1 MRCPSCLLHLGGGF
15 GDLSEHIFSM
25 QERTEA
31 EHITWINRYVS
42 RKRTT
47 REEFTELLKQVFE
60 TSDLREWIIQKF
72 IGKFFSGTPHQF
84 LVKMQRPGRWTL
96 LGYAYEHHHFLKQW
110 VKSCS
115 MIIANTDFE
124 EIHHY
129 EIDNIISEW
138 HGERGRFLA
147 HHELL
152 LKMGESYGATREDIY
167 NTEPLE
173 PTVHAVET
181 WDHICRNFSFVE
193 GMAAMHSL
201 ELIANR
207 KMKDYGASIGYF
219 DPVILGDGSV
229 TKETADFL
237 KEGYEADVSHSEVA
251 LDLITKYAKKLNLVQ
266 EVQAVFFRS
275 IEEFD
280 NYLNARI
287 ERGVM
292 LENKQH

>member
-1 MRCPSCLLHLGGGF
+1 MRCPSCLLYVEGGF
-15 GDLSEHIFSM
+15 DELTEHIFSM
-25 QERTEA
+25 QEKTDSD
-31 EHITWINRYVS
+31 HITWINRYLTRTRTSKEDFS
-42 RKRTT
+42 R
-47 REEFTELLKQVFE
+47 LLKQVFE
-60 TSDLREWIIQKF
+60 TGDLKGWIIGKF
-72 IGKFFSGTPHQF
+72 IGKFFSKHPHQF
-84 LVKMQRPGRWTL
+84 LLKMQKPDKWTL

-115 MIIANTDFE
+115 MIIANTDYE
-124 EIHHY
+124 EVHHY

-138 HGERGRFLA
+138 HGERGGFPA
-147 HHELL
+147 HHELML
-152 LKMGESYGATREDIY
+152 RMGESYGASLEDIY
-167 NTEPLE
+167 GTGPLE
-173 PTVHAVET
+173 PTLHATET

-219 DPVILGDGSV
+219 DPAILSDGSV
-229 TKETADFL
+229 TRETVDFL

-251 LDLITKYAKKLNLVQ
+251 LDLISKYAVKLNLVQ

-287 ERGVM
+287 ERGGM